1 MQLYDILLYSL
12 FSTFEHLGFSKYF
25 ERRKKVVM
33 LMYRSFL
40 KHSFMIWTMIS
51 IVLLQKSNFIQRRIH
66 AFMHIETRYTL
77 FNKYHN
83 NCDTMNTYTI
93 HVLSRSYVIRYYFSI
108 KLERSDLSF
117 VNHFPFI
124 KPRHNH
130 PARIYE

>member
-1 MQLYDILLYSL
+1 
-12 FSTFEHLGFSKYF
+12 
-25 ERRKKVVM
+25 
-33 LMYRSFL
+33 MYRSFL
-40 KHSFMIWTMIS
+40 KRSFTVNNDIDCS
-51 IVLLQKSNFIQRRIH
+51 ITKIKSNFIQRRIH

-83 NCDTMNTYTI
+83 NSDTINTYTI

-130 PARIYE
+130 QPEYMNNNFRENEFS

>member
-1 MQLYDILLYSL
+1 
-12 FSTFEHLGFSKYF
+12 
-25 ERRKKVVM
+25 
-33 LMYRSFL
+33 MYRSFL
-40 KHSFMIWTMIS
+40 KRSFTVNNDIDCS
-51 IVLLQKSNFIQRRIH
+51 ITKIKSNFIQRRIH

-83 NCDTMNTYTI
+83 NCDTINTYTI

-108 KLERSDLSF
+108 KLERSDLSS

-130 PARIYE
+130 QPEYMNNNFRENEFS